1 MADTSGIDPEMVL
14 SHKFA
19 ERCSALCVGVGACAK
34 DAMDVDEL
42 KYVYHENGQKFV
54 QVLPT
59 FAALFSQSSMP
70 NGLISLPGL
79 QYDPRLLLH
88 GQQYIELYRPF
99 PASGCIHNKVSLA
112 GLHDKGKA
120 AIIEFETKS
129 YEKETGELLCMNRT
143 TAFLRGAG
151 GFSKSSKPFSY
162 TNYSTGKVS
171 SVKIPQSQPFAVF
184 EDTTQPSQACF
195 VDFSFAGSGTL

>member
-1 MADTSGIDPEMVL
+1 MHEQVYSLLRSDQ
-14 SHKFA
+14 
-19 ERCSALCVGVGACAK
+19 CS
-34 DAMDVDEL
+34 
-42 KYVYHENGQKFV
+42 
-54 QVLPT
+54 
-59 FAALFSQSSMP
+59 
-70 NGLISLPGL
+70 SLR
-79 QYDPRLLLH
+79 DSAR
-88 GQQYIELYRPF
+88 I
-99 PASGCIHNKVSLA
+99 
-112 GLHDKGKA
+112 
-120 AIIEFETKS
+120 
-129 YEKETGELLCMNRT
+129 LLCRT